1 MIVGLILISWSC
13 IVILNILLIQ
23 HEPATDLIPALIA
36 LFIGAS
42 CLAFVLTYLTTSEDI
57 QHYTKTE
64 QYKLTDVT
72 LVKKNTGEKTVVD
85 TCRYNV
91 LIASG
96 EHQEITKLK
105 ESLASY
111 KYLNDRNPRFQSEE
125 IVPFFK
131 SYQ

>member
-1 MIVGLILISWSC
+1 M
-13 IVILNILLIQ
+13 Q
-23 HEPATDLIPALIA
+23 HEPSTDLIPAFIA

-42 CLAFVLTYLTTSEDI
+42 CLTFALTHLTTSEDI

-72 LVKKNTGEKTVVD
+72 LVKKNTGEKAVVD

-111 KYLNDRNPRFQSEE
+111 KFLNDGNS
-125 IVPFFK
+125 
-131 SYQ
+131 